1 MPHIVE
7 SRIDDQGVKAR
18 RSLLSKYRVFQIAI
32 EFQSHGQFV
41 RFPAVW
47 TAASHNLDR
56 SIGLETRNFIGK
68 IHIGMGIDP
77 FHGNRFFDTLPGN
90 VDTPIAKHVLKIHHD
105 GKGGE
110 SVEISDLRANLRV
123 GMLCDFG
130 VHGPVG
136 SSMSPSHA
144 LDIRCPLAILSQDVL
159 RENIGLGIDVGG
171 FHVFLHGHHPQRR
184 RGSNLQLQFR
194 GAFGTCRLKGN
205 TVSCAR

>member
-1 MPHIVE
+1 MPHVVE
-7 SRIDDQGVKAR
+7 SRVHHQGIKAC
-18 RSLLSKYRVFQIAI
+18 RSLLSKKGIFQVTIK
-32 EFQSHGQFV
+32 FQAHGELV
-41 RFPAVW
+41 GLPPRG
-47 TAASHNLDR
+47 TATSHNLNR

-77 FHGNRFFDTLPGN
+77 FHGNRFFDTLSGN
-90 VDTPIAKHVLKIHHD
+90 VDASIAKHVLKIHHD

-110 SVEISDLRANLRV
+110 SVEINDLRANLRV

-130 VHGPVG
+130 VHGPIG

-171 FHVFLHGHHPQRR
+171 FHVFLHGHHPQRC

-194 GAFGTCRLKGN
+194 GAFGSCRLKGN
-205 TVSCAR
+205 TVSGAR